1 MAVRRLAIRVYYE
14 DTDFSGV
21 VYHASYLRF
30 FERGRTEFLRTLGI
44 GQAELFS
51 GGRPLA
57 FAVTHMTIDFRK
69 PARMDDLV
77 EVETECVAVGRAS
90 LVMRQRL
97 TRGADLLT
105 EATVKIAAM
114 VGGRVTRLPGEI
126 AARLARGSAGAAT
139 GEIRDRV
146 NRPLTVRD
154 D

>member
-1 MAVRRLAIRVYYE
+1 MAAHRLAIRVYYE

-30 FERGRTEFLRTLGI
+30 FERGRTEFLRALGI
-44 GQAELFS
+44 GQAELFT
-51 GGRPLA
+51 GGPPLA

-77 EVETECVAVGRAS
+77 EVETERVALGRAS

-114 VGGRVTRLPGEI
+114 AGGRVARLPGEI
-126 AARLARGSAGAAT
+126 AARLTLDRPASETGAT
-139 GEIRDRV
+139 GAS
-146 NRPLTVRD
+146 
-154 D
+154 

>member
-1 MAVRRLAIRVYYE
+1 MAPHRLAVRVYYE

-30 FERGRTEFLRTLGI
+30 FERGRTEFLRALGI
-44 GQAELFS
+44 GQAELFA

-69 PARMDDLV
+69 AARMDDLI
-77 EVETECVAVGRAS
+77 EVETDCVTLGRAS

-114 VGGRVTRLPGEI
+114 AEGRVARLPGEI
-126 AARLARGSAGAAT
+126 AARLARASAGAAID
-139 GEIRDRV
+139 EIPRSR
-146 NRPLTVRD
+146 
-154 D
+154 